1 MFYDVP
7 RTRHG
12 RSMSNSRQ
20 RWGNSGLEMLTGS
33 IWRCPTKEPG
43 GVFEDLPE
51 VVGKSGF
58 PDSEEV
64 SVA

>member
-1 MFYDVP
+1 
-7 RTRHG
+7 
-12 RSMSNSRQ
+12 
-20 RWGNSGLEMLTGS
+20 MLTGS